1 MTALRNSRVI
11 AAGIGAAYLLL
22 YLVMLRDLS
31 FGGQYGWG
39 VRAAHDWLGLMV
51 QARGLFQFEGIAMV
65 EAGVVNLII
74 SPLNIL
80 IGAVLGALVAVNVHG
95 VIELR
100 RAPPACGI
108 GGTTRTG
115 VLASLPALLAGG
127 ACCAPALLLLVGIP
141 SLGALAGLFGWLI
154 PLSMALLA
162 ASRWWQRRLGAP
174 GWVRGARSAHRHGRR
189 SVDLPRLQ
197 GKGPRA

>member
-1 MTALRNSRVI
+1 MSRLTDSRVI
-11 AAGIGAAYLLL
+11 AALAGLAYLLL
-22 YLVMLRDLS
+22 YLLMVRDLS
-31 FGGQYGWG
+31 FGSHYGWG
-39 VRAAHDWLGLMV
+39 ARTAHDWLGLMV

-65 EAGVVNLII
+65 EAGVVSLII

-80 IGAVLGALVAVNVHG
+80 IAAVLGALVAVNVHG
-95 VIELR
+95 VVELR

-127 ACCAPALLLLVGIP
+127 ACCAPALLLLIGIP

-154 PLSMALLA
+154 PVSMVLLA

-174 GWVRGARSAHRHGRR
+174 SWLGAAHPAHGLSSA
-189 SVDLPRLQ
+189 
-197 GKGPRA
+197 